1 MQYEYNAKKI
11 ELEAQQYWGKNNS
24 FVVVEDETK
33 EKYFCLSMLPYPSG

>member
-24 FVVVEDETK
+24 FVVVEDET
-33 EKYFCLSMLPYPSG
+33 PSQCNTNIMPKK